1 MKIGVY
7 GIKFNPDKLS
17 TFQNLF
23 TYLKTKLNKNKIS
36 IYSGLY
42 KQLVGN
48 VKNIDDFD
56 TFSYSDEIKSYD
68 LLICLGGDGSILDSL
83 SIVRSSNIPV
93 FGINTG
99 RLGFLSSISSEEVKA
114 PLDEIL
120 SGNLQFERRSVLKL
134 STKSNHFGDINYA
147 LNEVTVQKKDS
158 SSMMTIHAYV
168 DDEYLN
174 SYWADG
180 LIVSTPTGSTGYN
193 LSCSGPII
201 MPGSEVFII
210 TPIAPH
216 NLNVRPLI
224 IPDNKKI
231 TLKLEGRDDEFLVAL
246 DARSE
251 PIKINE
257 ELVINHGEFYMNVVR
272 TPNHSFFSTIRNKLN
287 WGLDN
292 RN

>member
-1 MKIGVY
+1 MRIGVY

-42 KQLVGN
+42 KQLFGI
-48 VKNIDDFD
+48 VKDIDDFD

-120 SGNLQFERRSVLKL
+120 SGNLQCERRSILKL

-158 SSMMTIHAYV
+158 SSMMIIHAYV

-224 IPDNKKI
+224 IPDKKKI

-257 ELVINHGEFYMNVVR
+257 ELIINHGEFYMNVVR

>member
-7 GIKFNPDKLS
+7 GINFNPEKLS

-23 TYLKTKLNKNKIS
+23 TYLQAKLKNNTIS
-36 IYSGLY
+36 IFTGLH

-48 VKNIDDFD
+48 VKGIEGFD
-56 TFSYSDEIKSYD
+56 RFSYSDEIEDFD

-83 SIVRSSNIPV
+83 SIVRSSNVPV

-99 RLGFLSSISSEEVKA
+99 RLGFLSSVSSENVKE

-120 SGNLQFERRSVLKL
+120 SGNLKYDRRSVIKL

-147 LNEVTVQKKDS
+147 LNEVTVHKKDS
-158 SSMMTIHAYV
+158 SSMMIIHTYV

-180 LIVSTPTGSTGYN
+180 LIISSPTGSTGYN

-251 PIKINE
+251 PIKIDE
-257 ELVINHGEFYMNVVR
+257 ELVIEKGEFYMNVVR
-272 TPNHSFFSTIRNKLN
+272 TPKHSFFSTIRNKLN

>member
-7 GIKFNPDKLS
+7 GIKFNPEKLS

-23 TYLKTKLNKNKIS
+23 TFLKSKSTDNTIS
-36 IYSGLY
+36 IYSGLH

-48 VKNIDDFD
+48 VNDIEGFGK
-56 TFSYSDEIKSYD
+56 FSYSDEIKGYD

-83 SIVRSSNIPV
+83 SIVRNSNVPV

-99 RLGFLSSISSEEVKA
+99 RLGFLSSISTEDVQNPLEEIFA
-114 PLDEIL
+114 
-120 SGNLQFERRSVLKL
+120 GNINSERRSILKL

-147 LNEVTVQKKDS
+147 LNEVTVHKKDS
-158 SSMMTIHAYV
+158 SSMMIIHAYV
-168 DDEYLN
+168 NDKFLN

-180 LIVSTPTGSTGYN
+180 LIISTPTGSTGYN
-193 LSCSGPII
+193 LSCSGPIV
-201 MPGSEVFII
+201 MPGSDVFII

-224 IPDNKKI
+224 IPDHKKI

-251 PIKINE
+251 PIKIDE
-257 ELVINHGEFYMNVVR
+257 ELVIEHGEYYMNVVR
-272 TPNHSFFSTIRNKLN
+272 ASDHSFFSTIRNKLN

>member
-7 GIKFNPDKLS
+7 GIKFNPEKLS

-23 TYLKTKLNKNKIS
+23 TYLKTKLNENIIS

-48 VKNIDDFD
+48 IKDIDDFD
-56 TFSYSDEIKSYD
+56 TFSYSDEIKNYD

-120 SGNLQFERRSVLKL
+120 SGNLQYERRSILKL

-224 IPDNKKI
+224 IPDKKKI

-257 ELVINHGEFYMNVVR
+257 ELVIKHGEFYMNVVR

>member
-7 GIKFNPDKLS
+7 GIKFNPEKLS

-23 TYLKTKLNKNKIS
+23 TYLQDKLNNNTVS
-36 IYSGLY
+36 IFTGLY
-42 KQLVGN
+42 KQLVDN
-48 VKNIDDFD
+48 VKDIDGFNR
-56 TFSYSDEIKSYD
+56 FSYSDEIEDFD

-83 SIVRSSNIPV
+83 SIVRSSNVPV

-99 RLGFLSSISSEEVKA
+99 RLGFLSSVSSENITE
-114 PLDEIL
+114 PLDKIL
-120 SGNLQFERRSVLKL
+120 AGNIKYDKRSVLKL
-134 STKSNHFGDINYA
+134 STKSNHFGDISYA
-147 LNEVTVQKKDS
+147 LNEVTVHKKDS
-158 SSMMTIHAYV
+158 SSMMIIHAYV
-168 DDEYLN
+168 DNDYLN

-180 LIVSTPTGSTGYN
+180 IIISSPTGSTGYN

-251 PIKINE
+251 PIKIDE
-257 ELVINHGEFYMNVVR
+257 ELVIEKGEFYMNVVR
-272 TPNHSFFSTIRNKLN
+272 TPKHSFFSTIRNKLN

>member
-7 GIKFNPDKLS
+7 GIKFNPEKLS

-23 TYLKTKLNKNKIS
+23 TFLKSKSTDNTIS
-36 IYSGLY
+36 IYSGLH

-48 VKNIDDFD
+48 VNDIEGFGK
-56 TFSYSDEIKSYD
+56 FSYSDEIKGYD

-83 SIVRSSNIPV
+83 SIVRNSNVPV

-99 RLGFLSSISSEEVKA
+99 RLGFLSSISTEDVQNPLEEIFA
-114 PLDEIL
+114 
-120 SGNLQFERRSVLKL
+120 GNINSERRSILKL

-147 LNEVTVQKKDS
+147 LNEVTVHKKDS
-158 SSMMTIHAYV
+158 SSMMIIHAYV
-168 DDEYLN
+168 NDKFLN

-180 LIVSTPTGSTGYN
+180 LIISTPTGSTGYN
-193 LSCSGPII
+193 LSCSGPIV
-201 MPGSEVFII
+201 MPGSDVFII

-224 IPDNKKI
+224 IPDHKKI

-251 PIKINE
+251 PIKIDE
-257 ELVINHGEFYMNVVR
+257 ELVIEHGEYYMNVVR
-272 TPNHSFFSTIRNKLN
+272 APDHSFFSTIRNKLN

>member
-7 GIKFNPDKLS
+7 GIKFNPEKLS

-23 TYLKTKLNKNKIS
+23 TYLKAKLEDNTIS

-48 VKNIDDFD
+48 VDDIDGFD
-56 TFSYSDEIKSYD
+56 KFSYSDEINSFD

-83 SIVRSSNIPV
+83 SIVRGSNVPV

-99 RLGFLSSISSEEVKA
+99 RLGFLSSVSTENVQD
-114 PLDEIL
+114 PLDDIFA
-120 SGNLQFERRSVLKL
+120 GNLKKDRRSVLKL
-134 STKSNHFGDINYA
+134 TTKTNHFGDINYA
-147 LNEVTVQKKDS
+147 LNEVTVHKKDS
-158 SSMMTIHAYV
+158 SSMMIIHAYV
-168 DDEYLN
+168 NDEYLN

-180 LIVSTPTGSTGYN
+180 LIISTPTGSTGYN

-201 MPGSEVFII
+201 MPGSDVFII

-224 IPDNKKI
+224 IPDKKKI
-231 TLKLEGRDDEFLVAL
+231 TLRLEGRDDEFLVAL
-246 DARSE
+246 DSRSE
-251 PIKINE
+251 PIKIDE
-257 ELVINHGEFYMNVVR
+257 ELVIEHENF
-272 TPNHSFFSTIRNKLN
+272 T
-287 WGLDN
+287 
-292 RN
+292 

>member
-1 MKIGVY
+1 MKIAIY
-7 GIKFNPDKLS
+7 GIKFNPDKLT

-23 TYLKTKLNKNKIS
+23 DYLKSHVNLTEVS

-42 KQLVGN
+42 KQMKGN
-48 VKNIDDFD
+48 VTGVEGFGK
-56 TFSYSDEIKSYD
+56 FSYSDEITNYD
-68 LLICLGGDGSILDSL
+68 LLICLGGDGSMLDSL
-83 SIVRSSNIPV
+83 SIVRNSGVPV

-99 RLGFLSSISSEEVKA
+99 RLGFLSSISTEEVKA
-114 PLDEIL
+114 PLSEIL
-120 SGNLQFERRSVLKL
+120 KGNIKFDRRSVLKL
-134 STKSNHFGDINYA
+134 TTKTNHFGDINYA

-158 SSMMTIHAYV
+158 SSMMIIHAYV
-168 DDEYLN
+168 NDDYLN

-180 LIVSTPTGSTGYN
+180 LIISTPTGSTGYN

-251 PIKINE
+251 PIKIGE
-257 ELVINHGEFYMNVVR
+257 ELVIENGGFYMNVVR
-272 TPNHSFFSTIRNKLN
+272 TPEHSFFTTIRNKLS
-287 WGLDN
+287 WGLDT

>member
-7 GIKFNPDKLS
+7 GINFNPEKLS

-23 TYLKTKLNKNKIS
+23 TYLQAKLKNNIIS
-36 IYSGLY
+36 IFTGLH

-48 VKNIDDFD
+48 VKGIEGFD
-56 TFSYSDEIKSYD
+56 RFSYSDEIEDFD

-83 SIVRSSNIPV
+83 SIVRSSNVPV

-99 RLGFLSSISSEEVKA
+99 RLGFLSSVSSENVKE

-120 SGNLQFERRSVLKL
+120 SGNLKYDRRSVIKL

-147 LNEVTVQKKDS
+147 LNEVTVHKKDS
-158 SSMMTIHAYV
+158 SSMMIIHTYV

-180 LIVSTPTGSTGYN
+180 LIISSPTGSTGYN

-251 PIKINE
+251 PIKIDE
-257 ELVINHGEFYMNVVR
+257 ELVIEKGEFYMNVVR

>member
-7 GIKFNPDKLS
+7 GIKFNPEKLT

-23 TYLKTKLNKNKIS
+23 NVLASYANLEKVS
-36 IYSGLY
+36 IYTGLS
-42 KQLVGN
+42 KQLEGN
-48 VKNIDDFD
+48 VSNIEGFGK
-56 TFSYSDEIKSYD
+56 FSYSDEIRDYD

-83 SIVRSSNIPV
+83 SIVRNSGVPV

-99 RLGFLSSISSEEVKA
+99 RLGFLSSISTEEVKK

-120 SGNLQFERRSVLKL
+120 SGNIKYDRRSVLKL
-134 STKSNHFGDINYA
+134 TTKSNHFGDINYA
-147 LNEVTVQKKDS
+147 LNEVTVHKKDS
-158 SSMMTIHAYV
+158 SSMMIIHAYV
-168 DDEYLN
+168 DGDYLN

-180 LIVSTPTGSTGYN
+180 LIISTPTGSTGYN

-201 MPGSEVFII
+201 MPGSDVFII

-251 PIKINE
+251 PIKIDE
-257 ELVINHGEFYMNVVR
+257 ELTIEHGEFYMNVVR
-272 TPNHSFFSTIRNKLN
+272 TPDHSFFSTIRNKLS
-287 WGLDN
+287 WGLDT

>member
-1 MKIGVY
+1 MKVGVY

-23 TYLKTKLNKNKIS
+23 TYLKAKLGGNTIS
-36 IYSGLY
+36 IYTGLY
-42 KQLVGN
+42 KQLIGN
-48 VKNIDDFD
+48 VNDIEGFD
-56 TFSYSDEIKSYD
+56 KFSYSDEIKD
-68 LLICLGGDGSILDSL
+68 FDVLICLGGDGSILDSL
-83 SIVRSSNIPV
+83 SIVRNSNVPV

-99 RLGFLSSISSEEVKA
+99 RLGFLSSVSSENVME
-114 PLDEIL
+114 PLDEIFA
-120 SGNLQFERRSVLKL
+120 GNIKYDRRSILKL
-134 STKSNHFGDINYA
+134 TTKSNHFGDINYA
-147 LNEVTVQKKDS
+147 LNEVTVHKKDS
-158 SSMMTIHAYV
+158 SSMMIIHAYV
-168 DDEYLN
+168 NDEYLN

-180 LIVSTPTGSTGYN
+180 LIISTPTGSTGYN

-201 MPGSEVFII
+201 MPGSDVFII

-251 PIKINE
+251 PIKIDE
-257 ELVINHGEFYMNVVR
+257 ELVIEHGEFYMNVLR

>member
-1 MKIGVY
+1 MKIAIY
-7 GIKFNPDKLS
+7 GIKFNPDRLT

-23 TYLKTKLNKNKIS
+23 DYLKSHANLKEVS

-42 KQLVGN
+42 KQMKGN
-48 VKNIDDFD
+48 VIGVEGFGK
-56 TFSYSDEIKSYD
+56 FSYSDEITNFD
-68 LLICLGGDGSILDSL
+68 LLICLGGDGSMLDSL
-83 SIVRSSNIPV
+83 SIVRNSGVPV

-99 RLGFLSSISSEEVKA
+99 RLGFLSSISTEEVKD
-114 PLDEIL
+114 PLSEIL
-120 SGNLQFERRSVLKL
+120 KGNIKFDRRSVLKL
-134 STKSNHFGDINYA
+134 TTKSNHFGDINYA

-158 SSMMTIHAYV
+158 SSMMIIHAYV
-168 DDEYLN
+168 NDDYLN

-180 LIVSTPTGSTGYN
+180 LIISTPTGSTGYN

-251 PIKINE
+251 PIKIDE
-257 ELVINHGEFYMNVVR
+257 ELIIENGEFYMNVVR
-272 TPNHSFFSTIRNKLN
+272 TPEHSFFTTIRNKLS
-287 WGLDN
+287 WGLDT

>member
-7 GIKFNPDKLS
+7 GIKFNPEKLS
-17 TFQNLF
+17 TFQDLF
-23 TYLKTKLNKNKIS
+23 TYLQDKLNNNTVS
-36 IYSGLY
+36 IFTGLY
-42 KQLVGN
+42 KQLVDN
-48 VKNIDDFD
+48 VKDIDGFNR
-56 TFSYSDEIKSYD
+56 FSYSDEIEDFD

-83 SIVRSSNIPV
+83 SIVRSSNVPV

-99 RLGFLSSISSEEVKA
+99 RLGFLSSVSSENITE
-114 PLDEIL
+114 PLDKIL
-120 SGNLQFERRSVLKL
+120 AGNIKYDKRSVLKL
-134 STKSNHFGDINYA
+134 STKSNHFGDISYA
-147 LNEVTVQKKDS
+147 LNEVTVHKKDS
-158 SSMMTIHAYV
+158 SSMMIIHAYV
-168 DDEYLN
+168 DNDYLN

-180 LIVSTPTGSTGYN
+180 LIISSPTGSTGYN

-251 PIKINE
+251 PIKIDE
-257 ELVINHGEFYMNVVR
+257 ELVIEKGEFYMNVVR
-272 TPNHSFFSTIRNKLN
+272 TPKHSFFSTIRNKLN

>member
-7 GIKFNPDKLS
+7 GIKFNPEKLS

-23 TYLKTKLNKNKIS
+23 TYLKAKLKNNKVS
-36 IYSGLY
+36 IYTGLY
-42 KQLVGN
+42 KQLIGN
-48 VKNIDDFD
+48 VKDIDGFD
-56 TFSYSDEIKSYD
+56 KFSYSDEIKNYD

-83 SIVRSSNIPV
+83 SIVRSSNVPV

-99 RLGFLSSISSEEVKA
+99 RLGFLSSISSENVKE
-114 PLDEIL
+114 PLDEIFA
-120 SGNLQFERRSVLKL
+120 GNLKHDKRSILKL

-147 LNEVTVQKKDS
+147 LNEVTVHKKDS
-158 SSMMTIHAYV
+158 SSMMIIHTFV

-201 MPGSEVFII
+201 MPGSDVFII

-224 IPDNKKI
+224 IPDKRKI

-251 PIKINE
+251 PIKIDE
-257 ELVINHGEFYMNVVR
+257 ELVIEHGEFYMNVVR
-272 TPNHSFFSTIRNKLN
+272 TPEHSFFSTIRNKLN

>member
-1 MKIGVY
+1 
-7 GIKFNPDKLS
+7 
-17 TFQNLF
+17 
-23 TYLKTKLNKNKIS
+23 
-36 IYSGLY
+36 
-42 KQLVGN
+42 
-48 VKNIDDFD
+48 
-56 TFSYSDEIKSYD
+56 
-68 LLICLGGDGSILDSL
+68 
-83 SIVRSSNIPV
+83 
-93 FGINTG
+93 
-99 RLGFLSSISSEEVKA
+99 
-114 PLDEIL
+114 
-120 SGNLQFERRSVLKL
+120 
-134 STKSNHFGDINYA
+134 
-147 LNEVTVQKKDS
+147 
-158 SSMMTIHAYV
+158 MMTIHAYV

>member
-7 GIKFNPDKLS
+7 GIKFNPEKLS

-23 TYLKTKLNKNKIS
+23 TYLKAKLNDNTIS

-48 VKNIDDFD
+48 VEDIDGFD
-56 TFSYSDEIKSYD
+56 KFSYSDEIHSFD

-83 SIVRSSNIPV
+83 SIVRGSNVPV

-99 RLGFLSSISSEEVKA
+99 RLGFLSSVSTENVQE
-114 PLDEIL
+114 PLDEIFA
-120 SGNLQFERRSVLKL
+120 GNLKKDRRSVLKL
-134 STKSNHFGDINYA
+134 TTKSNHFGDINYA
-147 LNEVTVQKKDS
+147 LNEVTVHKKDS
-158 SSMMTIHAYV
+158 SSMMIIHAYV
-168 DDEYLN
+168 NDEYLN

-180 LIVSTPTGSTGYN
+180 LIISTPTGSTGYN

-201 MPGSEVFII
+201 MPGSDVFII

-224 IPDNKKI
+224 IPDKKKI
-231 TLKLEGRDDEFLVAL
+231 TLRLEGRDDEFLVAL
-246 DARSE
+246 DSRSE
-251 PIKINE
+251 PIKIDE
-257 ELVINHGEFYMNVVR
+257 ELVIEHGEFYMNVVR
-272 TPNHSFFSTIRNKLN
+272 TPNHSFFKTIRNKLN

>member
-7 GIKFNPDKLS
+7 GIKFNPEKLN

-23 TYLKTKLNKNKIS
+23 TYLKEKSEEHTIS
-36 IYSGLY
+36 IFTGLY
-42 KQLVGN
+42 KQLIGN
-48 VKNIDDFD
+48 VSDIDTFEK
-56 TFSYSDEIKSYD
+56 FSYSDEIRD
-68 LLICLGGDGSILDSL
+68 FNLLICLGGDGSILDSL
-83 SIVRSSNIPV
+83 SIVRNSGVPV

-99 RLGFLSSISSEEVKA
+99 RLGFLSSVSSEEVRD
-114 PLDEIL
+114 PLNDIL
-120 SGNLQFERRSVLKL
+120 AGNLKYDRRSLLKL
-134 STKSNHFGDINYA
+134 TTKQNLFGDINYA
-147 LNEVTVQKKDS
+147 LNEVTVHKKDS
-158 SSMMTIHAYV
+158 SSMMIIHSYIN
-168 DDEYLN
+168 DEYLN

-180 LIVSTPTGSTGYN
+180 LIISTPTGSTGYN

-201 MPGSEVFII
+201 MPGSDVFII

-224 IPDNKKI
+224 IPADKKI

-246 DARSE
+246 DSRNETVS
-251 PIKINE
+251 IND
-257 ELVINHGEFYMNVVR
+257 ELVIEHGEFYMNVVR
-272 TPNHSFFSTIRNKLN
+272 TPDHSFFSTIRNKLN

>member
-7 GIKFNPDKLS
+7 GINFNPEKLS

-23 TYLKTKLNKNKIS
+23 TYLQAKLKNNIIS
-36 IYSGLY
+36 IFTGLH

-48 VKNIDDFD
+48 VKGIEGFD
-56 TFSYSDEIKSYD
+56 RFSYSDEIEDFD

-83 SIVRSSNIPV
+83 SIVRSSNVPV

-99 RLGFLSSISSEEVKA
+99 RLGFLSSVSSENVKE

-120 SGNLQFERRSVLKL
+120 SGNLKYDRRSVIKL

-147 LNEVTVQKKDS
+147 LNEVTVHKKDS
-158 SSMMTIHAYV
+158 SSMMIIHTYV

-180 LIVSTPTGSTGYN
+180 LIISSPTGSTGYN

-257 ELVINHGEFYMNVVR
+257 ELVIEKGEFYMNVVR

>member
-1 MKIGVY
+1 MKIAIY
-7 GIKFNPDKLS
+7 GIKFNPDRLT

-23 TYLKTKLNKNKIS
+23 DYLRSHANLKEVS

-42 KQLVGN
+42 KQMKGN
-48 VKNIDDFD
+48 VTGVEGFGK
-56 TFSYSDEIKSYD
+56 FSYSDEITNFD
-68 LLICLGGDGSILDSL
+68 LLICLGGDGSMLDSL
-83 SIVRSSNIPV
+83 SIVRNSGVPV

-99 RLGFLSSISSEEVKA
+99 RLGFLSSISTEEVKD
-114 PLDEIL
+114 PLSEIL
-120 SGNLQFERRSVLKL
+120 KGNIKFDRRSVLKL
-134 STKSNHFGDINYA
+134 TTKSNHFGDINYA

-158 SSMMTIHAYV
+158 SSMMIIHAYV
-168 DDEYLN
+168 NDDYLN

-180 LIVSTPTGSTGYN
+180 LIISTPTGSTGYN

-251 PIKINE
+251 PIKIDE
-257 ELVINHGEFYMNVVR
+257 ELIIENGEFYMNVVR
-272 TPNHSFFSTIRNKLN
+272 TPEHSFFTTIRNKLS
-287 WGLDN
+287 WGLDT

>member
-7 GIKFNPDKLS
+7 GIKFNPEKLN

-23 TYLKTKLNKNKIS
+23 TYLKTKLDKNAIS

-48 VKNIDDFD
+48 IKDIEGFN
-56 TFSYSDEIKSYD
+56 TFSYSDEIKNYD

-99 RLGFLSSISSEEVKA
+99 RLGFLSSVSSEEVKE

-120 SGNLQFERRSVLKL
+120 SGNLKYDRRSILKL

-158 SSMMTIHAYV
+158 SSMMTIHTYV

-224 IPDNKKI
+224 IPDKKKI

-257 ELVINHGEFYMNVVR
+257 ELIINHGEFYMNVVR

>member
-7 GIKFNPDKLS
+7 GIKFNPEKLS

-23 TYLKTKLNKNKIS
+23 TYLQEKLSDNTIS
-36 IYSGLY
+36 IYTGLH

-48 VKNIDDFD
+48 VQDIEGFD
-56 TFSYSDEIKSYD
+56 KFSYSDEIKD
-68 LLICLGGDGSILDSL
+68 FDVLICLGGDGSILDSL
-83 SIVRSSNIPV
+83 SITRNSNVPV

-99 RLGFLSSISSEEVKA
+99 RLGFLSSVSSENVME
-114 PLDEIL
+114 PLDEIFA
-120 SGNLQFERRSVLKL
+120 GNIKYDRRSILKL

-147 LNEVTVQKKDS
+147 LNEVTVHKKDS
-158 SSMMTIHAYV
+158 SSMMIIHAYV
-168 DDEYLN
+168 NDEYLN

-180 LIVSTPTGSTGYN
+180 LIISTPTGSTGYN

-201 MPGSEVFII
+201 MPGSDVFII

-251 PIKINE
+251 PIKIDE
-257 ELVINHGEFYMNVVR
+257 ELVIEHGEFYMNVLR

>member
-7 GIKFNPDKLS
+7 GIKFNPEKLS

-23 TYLKTKLNKNKIS
+23 TFLKSKSEDNTIS
-36 IYSGLY
+36 IFSGLH

-48 VKNIDDFD
+48 VNDIEGFGK
-56 TFSYSDEIKSYD
+56 FSYSDEIKGYD

-83 SIVRSSNIPV
+83 SIVRNSNVPV

-99 RLGFLSSISSEEVKA
+99 RLGFLSSISTEDVQNPLEEIFA
-114 PLDEIL
+114 
-120 SGNLQFERRSVLKL
+120 GNINSERRSILKL

-147 LNEVTVQKKDS
+147 LNEVTVHKKDS
-158 SSMMTIHAYV
+158 SSMMIIHAYV
-168 DDEYLN
+168 NDKFLN

-180 LIVSTPTGSTGYN
+180 LIISTPTGSTGYN
-193 LSCSGPII
+193 LSCSGPIV
-201 MPGSEVFII
+201 MPGSDVFII

-224 IPDNKKI
+224 IPDHKKI

-251 PIKINE
+251 PIKIDE
-257 ELVINHGEFYMNVVR
+257 ELVIEHGEYYMNVVR
-272 TPNHSFFSTIRNKLN
+272 APNHSFFSTIRNKLN

>member
-1 MKIGVY
+1 MKIAIY
-7 GIKFNPDKLS
+7 GIKFNPDRLT

-23 TYLKTKLNKNKIS
+23 DYLKSHANLKEVS

-42 KQLVGN
+42 KHMKGN
-48 VKNIDDFD
+48 VIGVEGFGK
-56 TFSYSDEIKSYD
+56 FSYSDEITNFD
-68 LLICLGGDGSILDSL
+68 LLICLGGDGSMLDSL
-83 SIVRSSNIPV
+83 SIVRNSGVPV

-99 RLGFLSSISSEEVKA
+99 RLGFLSSISTEEVKD
-114 PLDEIL
+114 PLSEIL
-120 SGNLQFERRSVLKL
+120 KGNIKFDRRSVLKL
-134 STKSNHFGDINYA
+134 TTKSNHFGDINYA

-158 SSMMTIHAYV
+158 SSMMIIHAYV
-168 DDEYLN
+168 NDDYLN

-180 LIVSTPTGSTGYN
+180 LIISTPTGSTGYN

-251 PIKINE
+251 PIKIDE
-257 ELVINHGEFYMNVVR
+257 ELIIENGEFYMNVVR
-272 TPNHSFFSTIRNKLN
+272 TPEHSFFTTIRNKLS
-287 WGLDN
+287 WGLDT

>member
-1 MKIGVY
+1 MKIGIY
-7 GIKFNPDKLS
+7 GIKFNPEKLS

-23 TYLKTKLNKNKIS
+23 TYLKSKTKNNTIS
-36 IYSGLY
+36 IFTGLY

-48 VKNIDDFD
+48 VNNIDRFD
-56 TFSYSDEIKSYD
+56 RFSYSDEIQDFD

-83 SIVRSSNIPV
+83 SIVRGSNVPV

-99 RLGFLSSISSEEVKA
+99 RLGFLSSISSENVRK
-114 PLDEIL
+114 PLDKIL
-120 SGNLQFERRSVLKL
+120 AGNIKHDKRSVLKL

-147 LNEVTVQKKDS
+147 LNEVTVHKKDS
-158 SSMMTIHAYV
+158 SSMMIIHTYV
-168 DDEYLN
+168 ENEYLN

-180 LIVSTPTGSTGYN
+180 LIVSSPTGSTGYN

-231 TLKLEGRDDEFLVAL
+231 KLKLEGRDDEFLVAL

-251 PIKINE
+251 PIKIDE
-257 ELVINHGEFYMNVVR
+257 ELVIEKGEFYMNVVR
-272 TPNHSFFSTIRNKLN
+272 TPQHSFFSTIRNKLN

>member
-7 GIKFNPDKLS
+7 GIKFNPEKLS

-23 TYLKTKLNKNKIS
+23 TYLQDKLNNNTVS
-36 IYSGLY
+36 IFTGLY
-42 KQLVGN
+42 KQLVDN
-48 VKNIDDFD
+48 VKDIDGFNR
-56 TFSYSDEIKSYD
+56 FSYSDEIEDFD

-83 SIVRSSNIPV
+83 SIVRSSNVPV

-99 RLGFLSSISSEEVKA
+99 RLGFLSSVSSENITE
-114 PLDEIL
+114 PLDKIL
-120 SGNLQFERRSVLKL
+120 AGNIKYDKRSVLKL
-134 STKSNHFGDINYA
+134 STKSNHFGDISYA
-147 LNEVTVQKKDS
+147 LNEVTVHKKDS
-158 SSMMTIHAYV
+158 SSMMIIHAYV
-168 DDEYLN
+168 DNDYLN

-180 LIVSTPTGSTGYN
+180 LIISSPTGSTGYN

-251 PIKINE
+251 PIKIDE
-257 ELVINHGEFYMNVVR
+257 ELVIEKGEFYMNVVR
-272 TPNHSFFSTIRNKLN
+272 TPKHSFFSTIRNKLN

>member
-7 GIKFNPDKLS
+7 GINFNPEKLS

-23 TYLKTKLNKNKIS
+23 TYLQAKLKNNIIS
-36 IYSGLY
+36 IFTGLH

-48 VKNIDDFD
+48 VKGIEGFD
-56 TFSYSDEIKSYD
+56 RFSYSDEIEDFD

-83 SIVRSSNIPV
+83 SIVRSSNVPV

-99 RLGFLSSISSEEVKA
+99 RLGFLSSVSSENVKE

-120 SGNLQFERRSVLKL
+120 SGNLKYDKRSVIKL

-147 LNEVTVQKKDS
+147 LNEVTVHKKDS
-158 SSMMTIHAYV
+158 SSMMIIHTYV

-180 LIVSTPTGSTGYN
+180 LIISSPTGSTGYN

-251 PIKINE
+251 PIKIDE
-257 ELVINHGEFYMNVVR
+257 ELVIEKGEFYMNVVR

>member
-7 GIKFNPDKLS
+7 GIKFNPEKLS

-23 TYLKTKLNKNKIS
+23 TFLKSKSTDNTIS
-36 IYSGLY
+36 IYSGLH

-48 VKNIDDFD
+48 VNDIEGFGK
-56 TFSYSDEIKSYD
+56 FSYSDEIKGID

-83 SIVRSSNIPV
+83 SIVRNSNVPV

-99 RLGFLSSISSEEVKA
+99 RLGFLSSISTEDVQNPLEEIFA
-114 PLDEIL
+114 
-120 SGNLQFERRSVLKL
+120 GNINSERRSILKL

-147 LNEVTVQKKDS
+147 LNEVTVHKKDS
-158 SSMMTIHAYV
+158 SSMMIIHAYV
-168 DDEYLN
+168 NDKFLN

-180 LIVSTPTGSTGYN
+180 LIISTPTGSTGYN
-193 LSCSGPII
+193 LSCSGPIV
-201 MPGSEVFII
+201 MPGSDVFII

-224 IPDNKKI
+224 IPDHKKI

-251 PIKINE
+251 PIKIDE
-257 ELVINHGEFYMNVVR
+257 ELVIEHGEYYMNVVR
-272 TPNHSFFSTIRNKLN
+272 ASDHSFFSTIRNKLN

>member
-7 GIKFNPDKLS
+7 GIKFNPEKLS

-23 TYLKTKLNKNKIS
+23 TFLKSKSADNTIS
-36 IYSGLY
+36 IYSGLH

-48 VKNIDDFD
+48 VNDIEGFGK
-56 TFSYSDEIKSYD
+56 FSYSDEIKGYD

-83 SIVRSSNIPV
+83 SIVRNSNVPV

-99 RLGFLSSISSEEVKA
+99 RLGFLSSISTEDVQNPLEEIFA
-114 PLDEIL
+114 
-120 SGNLQFERRSVLKL
+120 GNINSERRSILKL

-147 LNEVTVQKKDS
+147 LNEVTVHKKDS
-158 SSMMTIHAYV
+158 SSMMIIHAYV
-168 DDEYLN
+168 NDKFLN

-180 LIVSTPTGSTGYN
+180 LIISTPTGSTGYN
-193 LSCSGPII
+193 LSCSGPIV
-201 MPGSEVFII
+201 MPGSDVFII

-224 IPDNKKI
+224 IPDHKKI

-251 PIKINE
+251 PIKIDE
-257 ELVINHGEFYMNVVR
+257 ELVIEHGEYYMNVVR
-272 TPNHSFFSTIRNKLN
+272 APDHSFFSTIRNKLN

>member
-7 GIKFNPDKLS
+7 GIKFNPEKLN

-23 TYLKTKLNKNKIS
+23 NYLKEKSADNTIS
-36 IYSGLY
+36 IFSGLY
-42 KQLVGN
+42 KQLIGN
-48 VKNIDDFD
+48 VSDIDTFEK
-56 TFSYSDEIKSYD
+56 FSYSDEIREFD

-83 SIVRSSNIPV
+83 SIVRNSGVPV

-99 RLGFLSSISSEEVKA
+99 RLGFLSSVSSEDVRE

-120 SGNLQFERRSVLKL
+120 SGHLKYDKRSILKL
-134 STKSNHFGDINYA
+134 TTKQNLFGDINYA
-147 LNEVTVQKKDS
+147 LNEVTVHKKDS
-158 SSMMTIHAYV
+158 SSMMIIHSYI

-180 LIVSTPTGSTGYN
+180 LIISTPTGSTGYN

-201 MPGSEVFII
+201 MPGSDVFII

-224 IPDNKKI
+224 IPSDKKI

-246 DARSE
+246 DSR
-251 PIKINE
+251 NE
-257 ELVINHGEFYMNVVR
+257 SISIHDELVIEQGEFFMNVVR
-272 TPNHSFFSTIRNKLN
+272 TPDHSFFSTIRNKLN